1 VMDFLRMIEE
11 TPFST
16 WVRESPSIWS
26 FPVILLLHTIGMA
39 FIVAVSAG
47 IDLRILGMAPALPLA
62 PLEKY
67 IPVLWLGFWMNAI
80 TGTMLLMADATMKL
94 TNPDFYVKM
103 AFIALSLINLSM
115 IRKHVFRDPNIES
128 GVFSSKARFLAWT
141 SLFCWLVVITSGRLL
156 AYVGSTSAYK

>member
-1 VMDFLRMIEE
+1 MMDFLRMIEE
-11 TPFST
+11 TAFAT
-16 WVRESPSIWS
+16 WVRESPSIFS
-26 FPVILLLHTIGMA
+26 FPTILLLHTIGMA
-39 FIVAVSAG
+39 FVVAVSAG
-47 IDLRILGMAPALPLA
+47 IDLRILGMAPALRLA
-62 PLEKY
+62 PLEKF
-67 IPVLWLGFWMNAI
+67 IPVLWFGFWLNAI
-80 TGTMLLMADATMKL
+80 TGTMLLMADASMKL

-128 GVFSSKARFLAWT
+128 GNFSSKARFLAWS

>member
-1 VMDFLRMIEE
+1 MDFLRMIEE
-11 TPFST
+11 TAFAT
-16 WVRESPSIWS
+16 WVRESPSIWY
-26 FPVILLLHTIGMA
+26 FPVILLLHTVGMA

-47 IDLRILGMAPALPLA
+47 IDLRILGMAPDLRLA

-67 IPVLWLGFWMNAI
+67 IPVLWFGFWLNAI
-80 TGTMLLMADATMKL
+80 TGTMLLVADASMKL

-128 GVFSSKARFLAWT
+128 GNFSGKARFLAWS
-141 SLFCWLVVITSGRLL
+141 SLFCWLVVITAGRLL